1 MPFSCRG
8 QSSTSIV
15 PEGLRNKS
23 KQHNNLISLVHEG
36 QPGTLQMST
45 NRQLILPF
53 ALPYLAYVAIASF
66 FDGLLSIEVNYAL
79 RIAVVISLLAWS
91 RRWYFSFKGP
101 SAPGVSVAIGLAGG
115 LVGAVIWISLLA
127 PFTLH
132 TETTPWSNTAFLLRL
147 AAAGLLVPVF
157 EELLMRGFVFRL
169 ALQWDQARK
178 LGDKEPLQTALD
190 DKSVNEVK
198 AGEWSWMAVAI
209 STAAFTSGHQI
220 EEWPASIAFGLLMSF
235 LWVYQK
241 DLLSCVVAH
250 AVTNIALACYVLL
263 TGNWQFW

>member
-1 MPFSCRG
+1 M
-8 QSSTSIV
+8 
-15 PEGLRNKS
+15 
-23 KQHNNLISLVHEG
+23 
-36 QPGTLQMST
+36 
-45 NRQLILPF
+45 
-53 ALPYLAYVAIASF
+53 
-66 FDGLLSIEVNYAL
+66 
-79 RIAVVISLLAWS
+79 
-91 RRWYFSFKGP
+91 
-101 SAPGVSVAIGLAGG
+101 
-115 LVGAVIWISLLA
+115 IWISLLA
-127 PFTLH
+127 PFILH
-132 TETTPWSNTAFLLRL
+132 TEKTPWSSTAFLLRL
-147 AAAGLLVPVF
+147 TAAGLLVPVF

-178 LGDKEPLQTALD
+178 LGDREPLQTALD

-241 DLLSCVVAH
+241 DLLSCVIAQT
-250 AVTNIALACYVLL
+250 VTNIALACYVLL